1 MTPGAPETL
10 AGLPPAVQR
19 YVAEVTERII
29 STLGQQLVAI
39 YPTGSLA
46 LRSYQHGRSDLDL
59 MAITD
64 PIGVGPVT
72 DLVTGLDHRVLP
84 CPATGLEFV
93 LYPRA
98 TVVSAEPV
106 VGYLLN
112 LNTGAQLPAKVSR
125 NAADDEAYWYVI
137 DRSITYQADTA
148 LYGPPPRQV
157 MRAMIFERLLPVVID
172 SVASARKPNTDLLDN
187 AVLNACRSLQFATD
201 RAWQAKLPAAQGA
214 TTRMP
219 EFKALIDS
227 AIDAYRH
234 GRPGGRSL
242 SASAVVA
249 FQDEVLRRI
258 RDIAAPPHD
267 LD

>member
-1 MTPGAPETL
+1 MTQGALETL

-19 YVAEVTERII
+19 YLVAVTERII
-29 STLGQQLVAI
+29 SALGEQLVAI

-46 LRSYQHGRSDLDL
+46 LHGYQHGRSDIDL

-64 PIGVGPVT
+64 PIGDSPVT
-72 DLVTGLDHRVLP
+72 DLVTALDHRALP

-98 TVVSAEPV
+98 TVESAEPV

-112 LNTGAQLPAKVSR
+112 VNTGAQLPAKVSR
-125 NAADDEAYWYVI
+125 DAADDEAFWYVI

-148 LYGPPPRQV
+148 LYGRAPREV
-157 MRAMIFERLLPVVID
+157 MRAMTFERLLPVVIQ
-172 SVASARKPNTDLLDN
+172 SVASARNPDTDLLDN
-187 AVLNACRSLQFATD
+187 AVLNGCRALQFATD
-201 RAWQAKLPAAQGA
+201 RLWLAKLPAARRTA
-214 TTRMP
+214 TQLP

-227 AIDAYRH
+227 AVEAF
-234 GRPGGRSL
+234 GRGRQGGRSL
-242 SASAVVA
+242 SARDVGA

-258 RDIAAPPHD
+258 REIAAHLGD
-267 LD
+267 LE

>member
-1 MTPGAPETL
+1 MTQGAPEAL
-10 AGLPPAVQR
+10 AGLPPTVQR

-93 LYPRA
+93 LYPPA
-98 TVVSAEPV
+98 TVISAEPV

-137 DRSITYQADTA
+137 DRSITYQADAA
-148 LYGPPPRQV
+148 LYGAPPRQV
-157 MRAMIFERLLPVVID
+157 MRAMTFERLLPVVID

-201 RAWQAKLPAAQGA
+201 QVWQAKLPDAQGTA
-214 TTRMP
+214 TQMP

-227 AIDAYRH
+227 AIDAFRH
-234 GRPGGRSL
+234 GRQGGRSL

-258 RDIAAPPHD
+258 RDIAAHPP
-267 LD
+267 